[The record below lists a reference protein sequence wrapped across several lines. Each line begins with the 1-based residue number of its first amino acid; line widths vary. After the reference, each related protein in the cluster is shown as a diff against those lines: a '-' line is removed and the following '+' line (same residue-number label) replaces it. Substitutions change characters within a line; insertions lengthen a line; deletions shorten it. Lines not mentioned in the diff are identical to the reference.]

1 MRDSLR
7 RDSIRRE
14 PVRRAQKAAADSA
27 ERANSVRM
35 RYPEAAERA
44 MLARGI
50 DGKTRIVKSGDVR
63 AAIMPTP
70 VFVWRA
76 QQGRAWKDANTT
88 PEGGRY
94 DAVDPIER
102 WSAWTTLVSAHR
114 AVYVL
119 EVTSE
124 KAPWPTFAPERVFDI
139 KRGDVSAVEV
149 LRDGT
154 PVSLDAMSRI
164 DAVVNGPAHL
174 AANKPVPNAI
184 VATLAPTTFIPR
196 EDGSLPKIELL
207 VHDATRNGA
216 VTKLTLS
223 ESLVRRLYDDFAP
236 WRDAISRP

>member
-1 MRDSLR
+1 M
-7 RDSIRRE
+7 
-14 PVRRAQKAAADSA
+14 RRAQKATADSA
-27 ERANSVRM
+27 EKAHSVRT

-50 DGKTRIVKSGDVR
+50 DGKTRLVKSGDVR
-63 AAIMPTP
+63 AVIMPTP

-76 QQGRAWKDANTT
+76 QQARAWKDANTT
-88 PEGGRY
+88 PEGGQY

-102 WSAWTTLVSAHR
+102 WSAWTTLVSSHR

-124 KAPWPTFAPERVFDI
+124 KVPWPTFAPERVFDI
-139 KRGDVSAVEV
+139 KRGDVLAVEV